1 MEKLFRDMDGQFTQ
15 DAAVLRNAIKEL
27 KMRAGAIGPETTGLS
42 QNFQSK
48 KISQT

>member
-27 KMRAGAIGPETTGLS
+27 KMRAGVNGPETTGLNLVLAS
-42 QNFQSK
+42 RNP
-48 KISQT
+48 